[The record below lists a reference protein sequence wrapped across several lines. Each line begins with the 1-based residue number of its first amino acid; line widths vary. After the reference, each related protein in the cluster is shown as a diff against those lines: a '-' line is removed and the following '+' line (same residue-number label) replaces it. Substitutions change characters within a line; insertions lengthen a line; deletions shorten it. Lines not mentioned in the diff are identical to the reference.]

1 MHLEYLRGFIIE
13 EIDDFDE
20 SMPIH
25 YRTPCQTTNLSLNKR
40 RNDKLQKRT
49 NFLSAVR
56 LICFASIESINVAL
70 YYDKF
75 DKFQF

>member
-1 MHLEYLRGFIIE
+1 MNLCRFITEHRAKPQI
-13 EIDDFDE
+13 
-20 SMPIH
+20 
-25 YRTPCQTTNLSLNKR
+25 YRWISVGS
-40 RNDKLQKRT
+40 NDKLQKRT

-56 LICFASIESINVAL
+56 LICFASIEGINVAL